1 MEATLTL
8 HIKKALDVLGV
19 KDVEPQLEFPA
30 DLSHGDFATNVALVG
45 AKQVG
50 TSPHA
55 LAEKIIE
62 HLGSIDGVE
71 RTEIAG
77 PGFINFKL
85 ARDYFAGVVS
95 RIDSK
100 WGRNESLNG
109 KIILVEYA
117 HPNLFK
123 PFHVGHLLN
132 TAVGESLSRVSQF
145 SGAEV
150 HNVSYPSD
158 ISLGVAK
165 AVWSIL
171 KNGKENK
178 LDIDVMGEAYVDG
191 TKQYEES
198 EKAREEINAINIIL
212 NTTQEGD
219 AWHVYQKGRE
229 LNLEYFKHI
238 TARLGSKFE
247 HLFFESESGVI
258 GKEIVTNN
266 TPKVFQKS
274 EGAIIFKG
282 EEYGLH
288 TRVFL
293 TSKGLPVYEAKDI
306 GLLSLKFDT
315 YHPDLSIVITDVEQ
329 KQYFEV
335 VKKAAS
341 LINAE
346 WGNKSLYWQHGRLR
360 FAGGKVSSRY
370 GNVPLA
376 EDLIEQVKTVVKSKA
391 KEMNDD
397 IDEQVALASLKYAFL
412 RSGSGK
418 NVVFDFEKSISVE
431 GDSGPYLQYS
441 YVRAISVLKKGESSG
456 QIEAPEH
463 IPEFERLIPRFP
475 NVVLRAA
482 QEYEPHFIVTYLTEL
497 AGAFN
502 SWYAQEKIIGSTH
515 EAYNLALTNAFA
527 HTMKNGLWLLG
538 IEAPEKM

>member
-1 MEATLTL
+1 MTFDEN
-8 HIKKALDVLGV
+8 
-19 KDVEPQLEFPA
+19 ENE
-30 DLSHGDFATNVALVG
+30 
-45 AKQVG
+45 
-50 TSPHA
+50 
-55 LAEKIIE
+55 IE
-62 HLGSIDGVE
+62 
-71 RTEIAG
+71 
-77 PGFINFKL
+77 N
-85 ARDYFAGVVS
+85 
-95 RIDSK
+95 
-100 WGRNESLNG
+100 
-109 KIILVEYA
+109 
-117 HPNLFK
+117 
-123 PFHVGHLLN
+123 
-132 TAVGESLSRVSQF
+132 
-145 SGAEV
+145 
-150 HNVSYPSD
+150 
-158 ISLGVAK
+158 
-165 AVWSIL
+165 L
-171 KNGKENK
+171 KNRYK
-178 LDIDVMGEAYVDG
+178 
-191 TKQYEES
+191 
-198 EKAREEINAINIIL
+198 R
-212 NTTQEGD
+212 NTTNAED
-219 AWHVYQKGRE
+219 
-229 LNLEYFKHI
+229 
-238 TARLGSKFE
+238 
-247 HLFFESESGVI
+247 ES
-258 GKEIVTNN
+258 KEIVTNN